1 MSNHISYQDHIHI
14 IAGIRNRVLARPE
27 EIEDRIEQQHK
38 DQRKC
43 KSQNYVQH
51 QYVSEHLVRPFII
64 FLSQL
69 HGHQR

>member
-14 IAGIRNRVLARPE
+14 IAGIQNRVLARPE

-43 KSQNYVQH
+43 KPQNYVQH